1 MISGEE
7 EAAYAWVGV
16 NYMSGS
22 LLNASWGFGTAGFED
37 ELPDGRWRHGGTDA
51 PPNARFGTL
60 ELGGCSAQ
68 IAFYRPQQDVLANLF
83 KVQLGADKHWNI
95 YAHSFLHYGA
105 RRASRAHGA
114 SFTPDAGQTLSLPA
128 NHPGTRD
135 VQSGESINAL

>member
-16 NYMSGS
+16 NYMSARSSTRRGAGRP
-22 LLNASWGFGTAGFED
+22 ASAA
-37 ELPDGRWRHGGTDA
+37 PRRWHGGADA
-51 PPNARFGTL
+51 AARFGTL

-105 RRASRAHGA
+105 RRASRARA
-114 SFTPDAGQTLSLPA
+114 RLSP
-128 NHPGTRD
+128 PTRD
-135 VQSGESINAL
+135 KR